1 MLKVLIID
9 DDDIVTLVQG
19 KLLQNCNVTQDP
31 IKFKR
36 ASEAVDYLKSAS
48 MEHHYLLLLD
58 INMPLMNGW
67 EFLEEIEKM
76 AVKDNISVFMVTSSI
91 DYNDKEKAKNYPKI
105 INFIEKPITA
115 KNCEQLKELPIFK
128 PYFPQP
134 N

>member
-9 DDDIVTLVQG
+9 DDDIVILVQG
-19 KLLQNCNVTQDP
+19 KLLQNCKVTQDP

-36 ASEAVDYLKSAS
+36 ASEAVEYLHTAS
-48 MEHHYLLLLD
+48 KEHHYLLMLD

-67 EFLEEIEKM
+67 QFLDEIDKM
-76 AVKDNISVFMVTSSI
+76 AVKDNIYVLMVTSSI
-91 DYNDKEKAKNYPKI
+91 DYNDKEKAKNYDKI

-115 KNCEQLKELPIFK
+115 KNCDQLKELPILK
-128 PYFPQP
+128 PFFQKS

>member
-9 DDDIVTLVQG
+9 DDDIVRLVQG
-19 KLLQNCNVTQDP
+19 KLLQNCKVTKEP

-36 ASEAVDYLKSAS
+36 AFEAVEYLNSAS
-48 MEHHYLLLLD
+48 TEHHYLLMLD
-58 INMPLMNGW
+58 INMPIMNGW
-67 EFLEEIEKM
+67 EFLDEIEKM
-76 AVKDNISVFMVTSSI
+76 SIKENIYVLMVSSSI
-91 DYNDKEKAKNYPKI
+91 DYNDKEKAKKYNKI

-128 PYFPQP
+128 PFFPQP